1 MLLASL
7 FMLVV
12 SYLILN
18 TSYFIPL
25 AHAAVSDSGLV
36 GYWSMDEGTS
46 TIAHDFSGNK
56 NNGTLTGSTLPS
68 WVNGKL
74 GKAISFNGSNY
85 VSITSG
91 PYLNYRPVTFALWI
105 KESSSQYGT
114 FMIGKSGYGGFL
126 RDYGDG
132 RYEWDIYSG
141 GENNIFANI
150 PSYNQWHFVV
160 GTYDGTTQI
169 LYIDGISAAS
179 QALNVMPGATS
190 DFGIGS
196 CPFCGP
202 GQFTTGQIDE
212 VRVYNRALSATD
224 VNELYQRGAAKFTNA
239 VSNLGLV
246 GYWSMDEGTSTIAHD
261 FSGNKNNG
269 TINGTATW
277 ISGKLGKALSFN
289 GSTNVDMGTGMAG
302 TFPAMTISA
311 WVNPSSFASWRA
323 IVQTANA
330 GDRAL
335 YLQDN
340 HVQLYSSCNS
350 TGTVSSTGWTFVTA
364 TIDGSDNIIYYIN
377 GSSSGG
383 CNSGSHRVVEYLH
396 ISGINTGDSE
406 NFVGSIDEVRV
417 YNRALSAAEV
427 LALYKQ
433 GAAKIATTDQGANFL
448 SNGLVG
454 YWPFNGKDIYWTS
467 ATAGTA
473 YDRSGNGNNGTLTSM
488 NQNTSPVA
496 GKIGQALKF
505 DGSSNYVNL
514 GINSSLTPAD
524 ISISAWVKADQLGSW
539 NGIIS
544 NMTSWG
550 TGFSLQIGTVQNIAA
565 MISGSY
571 LTTSWA
577 PHVGTWYHIVA
588 THNNSNNYN
597 ALYVNGKYEN
607 SSTQGVSYEASAKT
621 YIGVFY
627 TSPNLLFNGIIDE
640 VRIYNRALSAAEVKA
655 LYLYG
660 QSVIKH

>member
-406 NFVGSIDEVRV
+406 NFVGSIDDVRV
-417 YNRALSAAEV
+417 YNRALSATEV
-427 LALYKQ
+427 AQLYTLGAGSKVAVSTAQPTGLTSGLAGWWTFDGPKM
-433 GAAKIATTDQGANFL
+433 IPNVID
-448 SNGLVG
+448 SSGL
-454 YWPFNGKDIYWTS
+454 
-467 ATAGTA
+467 
-473 YDRSGNGNNGTLTSM
+473 GNNGNLAGATT
-488 NQNTSPVA
+488 TVP
-496 GKIGQALKF
+496 GKIGQALSFNGGSDSVLLSSSISTGGTNNWSVSAWTKTTNSGVNSVLSNSSGGPVTNDLRIDTSKIAYYHY
-505 DGSSNYVNL
+505 DGSWKEEF
-514 GINSSLTPAD
+514 G
-524 ISISAWVKADQLGSW
+524 
-539 NGIIS
+539 
-544 NMTSWG
+544 TS
-550 TGFSLQIGTVQNIAA
+550 NIAD
-565 MISGSY
+565 GR
-571 LTTSWA
+571 W
-577 PHVGTWYHIVA
+577 
-588 THNNSNNYN
+588 HNLIWVNSNNQTIN
-597 ALYVNGKYEN
+597 LYVDGNLENNG
-607 SSTQGVSYEASAKT
+607 APSAT
-621 YIGVFY
+621 TNNGPVNQIGRNWSLSA
-627 TSPNLLFNGIIDE
+627 TAAIDD
-640 VRIYNRALSAAEVKA
+640 VRVYNRALSASEVA
-655 LYLYG
+655 QLYTMG
-660 QSVIKH
+660 K